1 MKEEEERQ
9 TRGGTSV
16 TLKSV
21 FTLKKKNFFSV
32 RESSSRSAPRKLS
45 MDRIPGDQ
53 SPLSLLDSA
62 LRPLGKKSIFL
73 LGPQSSHE

>member
-1 MKEEEERQ
+1 MNER
-9 TRGGTSV
+9 RHFCDFEKRFYS
-16 TLKSV
+16 K
-21 FTLKKKNFFSV
+21 KKKNFFFV